1 MNSFNLTSEI
11 LFLKIIQNYFS
22 PVLNLCLDF
31 RFRQALIK
39 RPLPCWLD
47 SKLFRG
53 KILACRPEAGMKASL
68 NLSSS
73 SFFFLFQA
81 QPYSKK
87 KISSVKTNFTLKII
101 NKIKKKES
109 FTFFKESLNS
119 WLLLSKC
126 LKFRIIPKANVCEFG
141 LKFKA

>member
-39 RPLPCWLD
+39 HPLPCWLD
-47 SKLFRG
+47 SKLLRG
-53 KILACRPEAGMKASL
+53 KILACRPEADMKASL

-87 KISSVKTNFTLKII
+87 KYFFRQIKFYLKII
-101 NKIKKKES
+101 K
-109 FTFFKESLNS
+109 
-119 WLLLSKC
+119 
-126 LKFRIIPKANVCEFG
+126 
-141 LKFKA
+141 